1 MRTQDYQDKLNSN
14 TPTRQKI
21 EALEYQARE
30 ESAICYSQGDAS
42 LGHQLKLKAKAYDA
56 MLKLDDYELVVMVQS
71 VKEA

>member
-1 MRTQDYQDKLNSN
+1 MNSN
-14 TPTRQKI
+14 TPTRQRI

-42 LGHQLKLKAKAYDA
+42 FGHQLKMKAKAYDA

-71 VKEA
+71 VREV